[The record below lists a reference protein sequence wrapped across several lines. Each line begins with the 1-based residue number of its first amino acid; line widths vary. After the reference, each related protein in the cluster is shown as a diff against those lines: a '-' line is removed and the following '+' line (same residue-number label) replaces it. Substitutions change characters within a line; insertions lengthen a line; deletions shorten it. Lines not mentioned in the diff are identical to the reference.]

1 MPDESIEIRDAI
13 LRRIEEYIADI
24 ELVDD
29 LTEDEKTIFESVK
42 NIVNN
47 EFEKASYKKEKGKNT
62 FKLEFELPMEFRKD
76 FEEDELMGQNRMQD
90 CFARIGAEIRA
101 DMKWADMKFSVGK
114 SRPSVSELSI
124 SPYYA
129 EISDVLKESFADA
142 VVIEEEG
149 KLKVSIEL
157 PSSYK
162 KDFVEISK
170 GRSNVTDFLEMMAQ
184 EISRGHMDI
193 AGTYEREIC
202 VALRDA
208 FLKVLIKPDKE
219 KKIEKE

>member
-1 MPDESIEIRDAI
+1 MSDTEIRDAI

-24 ELVDD
+24 ELVGE

-47 EFEKASYKKEKGKNT
+47 EFEKASYKKEKGKDT
-62 FKLEFELPMEFRKD
+62 FKLEFELPMEFKKD
-76 FEEDELMGQNRMQD
+76 FEEDELMGQNRMYD
-90 CFARIGAEIRA
+90 CFARIGADIRA
-101 DMKWADMKFSVGK
+101 DMKWADMKFSAGK

-142 VVIEEEG
+142 VVMEEEG

-157 PSSYK
+157 PSGYK
-162 KDFVEISK
+162 KDFEKSTE
-170 GRSNVTDFLEMMAQ
+170 GNSNVTHFLAMAVS
-184 EISRGHMDI
+184 EIDGGHMDI
-193 AGTYEREIC
+193 TGRYEKEIC

-208 FLKVLIKPDKE
+208 FLKVLPEPDKE
-219 KKIEKE
+219 KKIGRE